1 MLALRLHQSTM
12 LCTAVLQRVHWL
24 SCFAPTTAACLLLQ
38 VWHIGGVLLLAAVIA
53 AAVAVL
59 AAGLVLPSL
68 ASEQVR
74 K

>member
-1 MLALRLHQSTM
+1 
-12 LCTAVLQRVHWL
+12 
-24 SCFAPTTAACLLLQ
+24 LLLQ

-68 ASEQVR
+68 ASEQVGSILFPFF
-74 K
+74 